1 MRYDIESGGSEEMKR
16 NSMRG
21 RMIPL
26 LAAVLLLQGCAA
38 ADAGTDI
45 SAAAG
50 AVEGHSEE
58 GARSTILDE
67 KMEREAQEADGTCQD
82 PGGGVTFTDDIGRT
96 VTVERHDRVVT
107 MIGSFT
113 DIWLLAGGEVVG
125 AANDSWDSFDLDLGA
140 DVINI
145 GSHVEPD
152 IEKIIAAEPDLVIAS
167 ANTDADIKME
177 KLLADSGITVAYFSV
192 SNFNEYLN
200 MLEICTDIT
209 GRKDLY
215 AQNGTAVQEQVE
227 AARKRVNQRNLEGKE
242 APRIVFLR
250 ASASSVRAKGSYG
263 NVGGEMLADL
273 GCINIA
279 DDDDSLLD
287 DLSMEAVIAA
297 DPDFIFVT
305 TQGKDADAVRQNI
318 EETLLD
324 NPAWNALSAVK
335 NGRYFL
341 LEKELYNLKPNARWG
356 EAYQKLADILYG
368 KAADDPQQKK

>member
-1 MRYDIESGGSEEMKR
+1 MIR
-16 NSMRG
+16 NRIKKWMF
-21 RMIPL
+21 PL
-26 LAAVLLLQGCAA
+26 LAAAFLLQGCADTDA
-38 ADAGTDI
+38 AETGAG
-45 SAAAG
+45 SAVDAAG
-50 AVEGHSEE
+50 EEHSEE
-58 GARSTILDE
+58 ESRSTILEE
-67 KMEREAQEADGTCQD
+67 KLEKEAEKWEEAESLQEEETGI
-82 PGGGVTFTDDIGRT
+82 TFIDDIGRN
-96 VTVERHDRVVT
+96 VTVESHDRVVT

-113 DIWLLAGGEVVG
+113 DIWLLAGGEVVA

-140 DVINI
+140 DVVNI

-152 IEKIIAAEPDLVIAS
+152 IEKIIAAKPDLVIAS
-167 ANTDADIKME
+167 ANTDADIQME
-177 KLLADSGITVAYFSV
+177 KILTDSGITVAYFSV

-215 AQNGTAVQEQVE
+215 VKNGTEVQKQVA
-227 AARKRVNQRNLEGKE
+227 AARELVNQRNLEGKK

-250 ASASSVRAKGSYG
+250 ASASSIKAKGSYG
-263 NVGGEMLADL
+263 NVGGEMLAEL

-287 DLSMEAVIAA
+287 DLSMEAVIIA

-318 EETLLD
+318 EETLLA
-324 NPAWNALSAVK
+324 NPAWNSLSAVK
-335 NGRYFL
+335 NGKYFL

-368 KAADDPQQKK
+368 GEADAY

>member
-1 MRYDIESGGSEEMKR
+1 MKR

-113 DIWLLAGGEVVG
+113 DTWLLAGGEVVG

>member
-1 MRYDIESGGSEEMKR
+1 MKR

-96 VTVERHDRVVT
+96 VT
-107 MIGSFT
+107 G
-113 DIWLLAGGEVVG
+113 VVG